1 MFSLLFNLH
10 TMPPFLEESARFAQ
24 LLSELKEKPVLV
36 LGHRRPDGDC
46 IGSQVGLTRVLIEV
60 GVDARAVNQDP
71 VPRTLQKF
79 VGTTPFFRPD
89 EIEGNDFTVVMVDCA
104 DKHRIGESLSKRFPE
119 VFLNIDHHV
128 SNTKYAKTN
137 FVLSDASATG
147 EILAK
152 FFLDSQMTI
161 DSTTADALY
170 VGIAT
175 DTGQFC
181 YGGTNASV
189 FEVCRRLCE
198 YGASPSAVA
207 YELYER
213 EKPGR
218 VQLLQKF
225 LASFR
230 MELDNRV
237 CIGTIRDSFYE
248 ETNTQPEDTESF
260 VDYTR
265 SMEGVEIGVLVEERK
280 GKLKGSFRAKD
291 TRYRVDMLAKE
302 FDGGGH
308 ACAAGFNVTRDLE
321 EFYPH
326 LVEAIGQHLNRV
338 NGN

>member
-1 MFSLLFNLH
+1 
-10 TMPPFLEESARFAQ
+10 MPPFLEESAHFAQ

-46 IGSQVGLTRVLIEV
+46 IGSQVGLTRVLLDLGI
-60 GVDARAVNQDP
+60 DARAVNQDP
-71 VPRTLQKF
+71 VPRTLSKF
-79 VGTTPFFRPD
+79 VGTTPFFSPD

-104 DKHRIGESLSKRFPE
+104 DKHRIGESLSNRFPE
-119 VFLNIDHHV
+119 VFLNIDPHV
-128 SNTKYAKTN
+128 SNTNYAKTN
-137 FVLSDASATG
+137 FVLSGASATG

-152 FFLDSQMTI
+152 FFLDSAMTI

-207 YELYER
+207 HELYER

-237 CIGTIRDSFYE
+237 CIGILQDSFYE

-260 VDYTR
+260 VDYAR

-280 GKLKGSFRAKD
+280 GKIKGSLRAKNPS
-291 TRYRVDMLAKE
+291 YRVDILAKK
-302 FDGGGH
+302 FSGGGH
-308 ACAAGFNVTRDLE
+308 ACAAGFNVNRDFK
-321 EFYPH
+321 EFYPQ
-326 LVEAIGQHLNRV
+326 LVEAIRQHLNMV
-338 NGN
+338 N